1 LSNDEQDLQPELL
14 AEQWGAQFKASR
26 ESLTISLEQAATD
39 LNLPVEY
46 IECLEKGELDG
57 LPSMVFARGYIR
69 SYAKLLGMS
78 NADEY
83 VSEFERIHGAGSSKG
98 AIRPVSRVRQQ
109 VKMGDPVMKLFS
121 WVFLLGIIGVSIWWW
136 QTQYGGSLEAQLEN
150 VTGSEETAPAD
161 NAVVLENGTATLAI
175 PALDDSPV
183 DKSVIEEGA
192 GSDASVQEEPQYLSA
207 GEIEKLQKAIDSKV
221 SNTTVENNAAP
232 EVQLALT
239 EVMSE
244 LSVSADFISE
254 CWVSIKD
261 GDGKTLFNNLRG
273 KGQSVNVKGKPPLSV
288 LIGAADAVGS
298 FKYNGEAF
306 DLAPYSRKNVVRLSL
321 PVSE

>member
-1 LSNDEQDLQPELL
+1 MSNDEQDLQPELL

-26 ESLTISLEQAATD
+26 ESLSLSLEQAATD

-46 IECLEKGELDG
+46 IECLEKCELDG

-83 VSEFERIHGAGSSKG
+83 VSEFERIHGDGNSKG

-136 QTQYGGSLEAQLEN
+136 QTQYGGSLETQLEN
-150 VTGSEETAPAD
+150 VVGSEEAASAD
-161 NAVVLENGTATLAI
+161 NTVVLENGTATLAI
-175 PALDDSPV
+175 PVLEDSPV
-183 DKSVIEEGA
+183 DKSVIPEGA
-192 GSDASVQEEPQYLSA
+192 SSDASVQEEPQYLSA

-221 SNTTVENNAAP
+221 SDTSTENNTVAEEQLAVP
-232 EVQLALT
+232 EV
-239 EVMSE
+239 MNE

-261 GDGKTLFNNLRG
+261 GDGKNLFNNLRG
-273 KGQSVNVKGKPPLSV
+273 KGQSVSVKGKPPLSV

>member
-1 LSNDEQDLQPELL
+1 MSNDEQDLQPELL
-14 AEQWGAQFKASR
+14 AEQWGAQFKTSR

-39 LNLPVEY
+39 LNLPIEY

-83 VSEFERIHGAGSSKG
+83 VSEFERIHGDGSSKG

-150 VTGSEETAPAD
+150 VVGSEETASAD

-175 PALDDSPV
+175 PTLDDSPV
-183 DKSVIEEGA
+183 DKSVIEETA
-192 GSDASVQEEPQYLSA
+192 SSDASVQEEPQYLSA

-221 SNTTVENNAAP
+221 SDTSVEKNTAP
-232 EVQLALT
+232 EERLAVP

-273 KGQSVNVKGKPPLSV
+273 KGQSVSVKGKPPLSV